1 MELELSNT
9 TVVLFGPGN
18 EVDRVILRSLASEG
32 CSTYAT
38 RFANSGGDL
47 AQHSSSTRQW
57 VAIEDEIGERA
68 VRRVASFLADQGLCP
83 DAVIFHVDV
92 IDALTARAPHRW
104 WRSARETKEIRQ
116 RVRNAVKEMVRASAQ
131 AALHVILLH
140 RLASDGE
147 RTVAHRWLQRTMA
160 SLIRSSPDTVRVNA
174 VLLSSELAS
183 PAAGGIVA
191 FLSSPLGATI
201 SGAIVPID
209 GGGLARDQAF
219 ALEYEE
225 ALDD

>member
-1 MELELSNT
+1 MELDLGGT

-57 VAIEDEIGERA
+57 VAIEDEIDEGA
-68 VRRVASFLADQGLCP
+68 VRRVVSFLGDQGLSP

-104 WRSARETKEIRQ
+104 WRSARETKEMRQ
-116 RVRNAVKEMVRASAQ
+116 RVRNAVKEMVRASGP
-131 AALHVILLH
+131 AALHVLLLH
-140 RLASDGE
+140 RLASDDE

-160 SLIRSSPDTVRVNA
+160 SLIRNSPDSVRVNA
-174 VLLSSELAS
+174 VLLSSESAS
-183 PAAGGIVA
+183 PAAGAIVA
-191 FLSSPLGATI
+191 LLSSPLGSTI
-201 SGAIVPID
+201 SGAIIPID

-219 ALEYEE
+219 ALGYEE
-225 ALDD
+225 VADD